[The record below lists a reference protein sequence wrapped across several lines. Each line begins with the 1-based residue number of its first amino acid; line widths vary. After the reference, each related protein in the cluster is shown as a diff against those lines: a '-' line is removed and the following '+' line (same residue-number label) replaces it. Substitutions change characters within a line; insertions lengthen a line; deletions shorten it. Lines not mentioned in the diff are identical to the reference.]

1 MNMLS
6 TDPLKLVRTETVA
19 LVALALLMIA
29 TRMEHFGGA
38 MHLPDAS
45 LAVFALAG
53 WAGARATAFVGLLA
67 LAAGIDYLAIN
78 VNGVAADCFTPAYP
92 ALAVAYGALFA
103 FGRRARLRELSWA
116 LATGAVATLGL
127 AFAISNLSFYQF
139 SGLYADMPMRD
150 YVAATWRYAPAYV
163 GYGACYILLGVA
175 VAAMWSRLSASSAE
189 LRNNA

>member
-6 TDPLKLVRTETVA
+6 ADPLKLVRTETVA

-53 WAGARATAFVGLLA
+53 WAGARAAAFVGLLA
-67 LAAGIDYLAIN
+67 LAAGIDYWAIN
-78 VNGVAADCFTPAYP
+78 VSGVAADCFTPAYP

-103 FGRRARLRELSWA
+103 FGRWARLRKLSWA

-163 GYGACYILLGVA
+163 GYGACYILIGVA
-175 VAAMWSRLSASSAE
+175 VAAVLSRLSAPSAE

>member
-1 MNMLS
+1 MNTSS
-6 TDPLKLVRTETVA
+6 TDSLKPMRTETVA
-19 LVALALLMIA
+19 LVALAILMIA
-29 TRMEHFGGA
+29 TRMEHFGGS

-53 WAGARATAFVGLLA
+53 WAGAGAAAFVGLLA
-67 LAAGIDYLAIN
+67 LAAGVDYWAIN
-78 VNGVAADCFTPAYP
+78 INGVAADCFTPAYP

-103 FGRRARLRELSWA
+103 FGRWARLRRLSWA
-116 LATGAVATLGL
+116 LATGAVATLCL

-139 SGLYADMPMRD
+139 SGLYADMPMHD

-175 VAAMWSRLSASSAE
+175 IAGMLSRLSAPSAQ
-189 LRNNA
+189 LRDNA